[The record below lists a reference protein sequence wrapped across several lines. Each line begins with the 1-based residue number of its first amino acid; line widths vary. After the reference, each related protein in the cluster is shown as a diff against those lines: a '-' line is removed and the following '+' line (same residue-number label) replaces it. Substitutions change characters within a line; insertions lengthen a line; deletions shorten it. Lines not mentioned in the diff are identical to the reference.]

1 MNEKE
6 DIELK
11 LRKLRSNIEI
21 DEDNKIKEES

>member
-11 LRKLRSNIEI
+11 LRKMRSNIEI

>member
-11 LRKLRSNIEI
+11 LRKMRSNIEI
-21 DEDNKIKEES
+21 DEDYKIKEES